1 MVITISPAQALLIL
15 IEDALEKEKANT
27 LSKSPISTISPIGV
41 DFFAQDRA
49 FTPVNFDKKE
59 DVNSSEKAS
68 GYDSETLIR
77 LFTLGARSPEEKNV
91 IMELLRHPLL
101 SEYIV
106 STEPHVIN
114 EDAVR
119 RYFETKLA
127 ETSLRY
133 GLKKLNAFDLEK
145 HYIIL
150 KELIGQ
156 FEPRFKHRDN
166 LKKFV
171 FQKVGEDFRE
181 LYRYIAKKTFS
192 SDEMQQAAFGGDD
205 WDKMRF
211 LWFIWSYSFVAAGY
225 DKKLPLR
232 IYTEGFFNEE
242 SRSRQDRYP
251 DPQAKM
257 YSNNLGLFKSTM
269 PTPAYSKMRTK
280 ATTVGL
286 VLSDYR
292 TYTQGEWS
300 EYSFSHLVHPYGNS
314 ISGTILVQLRVF
326 AAIKNDKEL
335 LLRDPFVSLQENDGT
350 PLKEKLADYFRVFS
364 ALLLYGCGGHSWFEF
379 LVPITLDKVREEF
392 RDLPEFE
399 RLDME
404 YILFHNNEE
413 AIKESIEET
422 IQYSNHMLQRAKMHE
437 QVQEL
442 PTLAACADN
451 NGEYIRSVIQVM
463 QDGMLEYDRW
473 KHYKPIY
480 TRGLEAAEM
489 DKVYDLFD
497 AIEESQ
503 ELVEAS
509 EYQESVWLLLNEF
522 FASETIDER
531 GKQSVYHY
539 IQFKICGALSDDD
552 DYSFLRGPGV

>member
-15 IEDALEKEKANT
+15 IDDALEKEKANI
-27 LSKSPISTISPIGV
+27 LSKSPAPTTSPVGV
-41 DFFAQDRA
+41 DFFSQDRA

-59 DVNSSEKAS
+59 DINSSETAP
-68 GYDSETLIR
+68 GYDGDTLIR
-77 LFTLGARSPEEKNV
+77 LFTLGARSPEEKNI
-91 IMELLRHPLL
+91 IMELLQHPFL

-171 FQKVGEDFRE
+171 FQEVGEDFRE

-192 SDEMQQAAFGGDD
+192 SDETQQAAFGGDD
-205 WDKMRF
+205 WDKMKF
-211 LWFIWSYSFVAAGY
+211 LWFIWSYSFIAAGY
-225 DKKLPLR
+225 DRKLPLR
-232 IYTEGFFNEE
+232 IYTVGFFNES

-251 DPQAKM
+251 DPQANM

-314 ISGTILVQLRVF
+314 ISGTILTQLRIF

-404 YILFHNNEE
+404 YILFHNNEK

-422 IQYSNHMLQRAKMHE
+422 IQYNYHMLRRAKMHA
-437 QVQEL
+437 QVHEI
-442 PTLAACADN
+442 PTLEACADN
-451 NGEYIRSVIQVM
+451 NSEYIQLVIKVM
-463 QDGMLEYDRW
+463 KDGMLEYNRW
-473 KHYKPIY
+473 KHFSPIY
-480 TRGLEAAEM
+480 TRGLTATELG
-489 DKVYDLFD
+489 KVYDLFD
-497 AIEESQ
+497 AIEEN
-503 ELVEAS
+503 EYLVKES
-509 EYQESVWLLLNEF
+509 EYQESVWFLLNQF
-522 FASETIDER
+522 FASEEIDER
-531 GKQSVYHY
+531 CKQSVHHY
-539 IQFKICGALSDDD
+539 IQCKILGERSDND
-552 DYSFLRGPGV
+552 DYSFLRSPGV